1 VDSKNY
7 NNYKNQ
13 GGYSPRQNNSYGG
26 GSNQDA
32 ERKQV
37 IEKLVGCVKN
47 LNENNVETFVS
58 GAHEFAKFLAEVSS
72 SKFRNF
78 YDEIISIV
86 NTYKEDWN
94 RLYTNLYL
102 IKPKIAY
109 AIGREDRYSR
119 NRKSLESFEYLYDEL
134 MKTLNKDNLENF
146 VKLMEAIVAYHKEM
160 SSEGKKSNEEG
171 GQR

>member
-1 VDSKNY
+1 VDNKNY
-7 NNYKNQ
+7 NNYRNQ
-13 GGYSPRQNNSYGG
+13 GSYSPRQNNPYGG
-26 GSNQDA
+26 GYNQDA

-37 IEKLVGCVKN
+37 VEKLVECVKD
-47 LNENNVETFVS
+47 LNENNVETFIS
-58 GAHEFAKFLAEVSS
+58 GAHKFAKLLANVSA

-86 NTYKEDWN
+86 NTNKEDWN
-94 RLYTNLYL
+94 RLYVQLYL

-109 AIGREDRYSR
+109 AIGREDRYS
-119 NRKSLESFEYLYDEL
+119 NTRKSLESFEYLYDEL
-134 MKTLNKDNLENF
+134 MKNLNKDNLENF
-146 VKLMEAIVAYHKEM
+146 VKLMEAIVAYHKEV